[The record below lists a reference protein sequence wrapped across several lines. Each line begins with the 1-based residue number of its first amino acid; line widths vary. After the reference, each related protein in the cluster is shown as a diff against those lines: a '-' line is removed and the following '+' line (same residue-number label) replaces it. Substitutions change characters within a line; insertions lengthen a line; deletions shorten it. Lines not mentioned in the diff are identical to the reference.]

1 MKDVKR
7 IIPLICTGITAGL
20 INGLFGGGGG
30 MLVVPM
36 LTFLAGLDN
45 KKSHATAIMIILPV
59 SVASGIVYATFGNF
73 HLPTGLPVTAGVVL
87 GGILGA
93 LLLKKMPPKFVVII
107 FAIAMLGA
115 GVKMAFF

>member
-1 MKDVKR
+1 MKNAKK
-7 IIPLICTGITAGL
+7 IISLVCTGITAGL

-36 LTFLAGLDN
+36 LTFLAGMDN
-45 KKSHATAIMIILPV
+45 KKAHATAIVVILPV
-59 SVASGIVYATFGNF
+59 TVASGFIYATFGNF
-73 HLPTGLPVTAGVVL
+73 HLPTGIPVTAGVIA

-93 LLLKKMPPKFVVII
+93 LLLKKLPSERIAVI
-107 FAIAMLGA
+107 FALAMLAA